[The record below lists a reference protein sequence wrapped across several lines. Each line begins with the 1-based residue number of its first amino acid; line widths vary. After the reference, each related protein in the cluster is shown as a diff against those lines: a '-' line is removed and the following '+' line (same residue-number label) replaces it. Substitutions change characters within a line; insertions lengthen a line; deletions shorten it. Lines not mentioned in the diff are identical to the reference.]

1 MVPRIR
7 VVHPRLQAL
16 RGASSWMEVH
26 SNICTRHAV
35 LCTHRGNSHRGSA
48 QMFKTI
54 SGMHK
59 HTEAH
64 PSISEKWIVF
74 AVVDWCWL
82 PPFLASIECTSQ
94 STSHKQTLSI
104 CFELVAMGMGLPTLF
119 LHVFFLQDPEDE
131 LENRLLVSLRAVGRP
146 LAALGLA
153 ASLGF
158 DGWPTDPMTSRQLA
172 LYIEKPCALGSN
184 DLACQ
189 CFGKEQESLLK
200 LRRRCLKPVW
210 WILRHPARYKAVS
223 TVLLIVS

>member
-119 LHVFFLQDPEDE
+119 LHVFFSKTL
-131 LENRLLVSLRAVGRP
+131 RMSLRIVCWFPFVLWDGPWQLWAWRP
-146 LAALGLA
+146 HW
-153 ASLGF
+153 ASMADQRIL
-158 DGWPTDPMTSRQLA
+158 WL
-172 LYIEKPCALGSN
+172 
-184 DLACQ
+184 
-189 CFGKEQESLLK
+189 
-200 LRRRCLKPVW
+200 PVN
-210 WILRHPARYKAVS
+210 
-223 TVLLIVS
+223 